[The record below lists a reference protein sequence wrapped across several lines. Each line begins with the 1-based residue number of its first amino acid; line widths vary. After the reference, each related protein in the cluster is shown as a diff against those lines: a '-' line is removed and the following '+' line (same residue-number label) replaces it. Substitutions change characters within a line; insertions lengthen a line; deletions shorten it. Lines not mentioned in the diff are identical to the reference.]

1 MITPKNIGENSLKKN
16 PLGKIAAAIPRGS
29 DINYILYNQLKS
41 VSVILYCLERNRL
54 FDISLAV
61 FYLQDDVALLLAALY
76 DDNEFAGEEFHLRL
90 GERFER
96 CGIAVAGSLESAGTT
111 HLEGQFV
118 IGKRT
123 FIAVLILQT
132 HGDESK
138 VVAIGIQK
146 HIVLIG
152 TAFYHAGNR
161 LMIRCFYT
169 ELHLRRL
176 AGGTFHVLANLI
188 AILVVGNH
196 ANLTRFI
203 LHIVPAQ
210 TVAVE
215 AA

>member
-1 MITPKNIGENSLKKN
+1 MITPKNIGENSKKKN

-41 VSVILYCLERNRL
+41 VFVILYCLERNRL

-76 DDNEFAGEEFHLRL
+76 DDYEFAGEEFHLRL

-132 HGDESK
+132 HGDEGK
-138 VVAIGIQK
+138 IVAIGIQK

-161 LMIRCFYT
+161 LMIRCFYA
-169 ELHLRRL
+169 ELHLCRL
-176 AGGTFHVLANLI
+176 AGSTLHVLTNLF
-188 AILVVGNH
+188 AILVVSNH

-210 TVAVE
+210 TVAVQT
-215 AA
+215 A

>member
-1 MITPKNIGENSLKKN
+1 MPI
-16 PLGKIAAAIPRGS
+16 
-29 DINYILYNQLKS
+29 
-41 VSVILYCLERNRL
+41 ILYCLERNRL

-76 DDNEFAGEEFHLRL
+76 DDYELAGEEFHLWL

-96 CGIAVAGSLESAGTT
+96 CGIAIAGCLESAGTT

-132 HGDESK
+132 HSDEGK
-138 VVAIGIQK
+138 IVAIGIQQ
-146 HIVLIG
+146 HIVFIG
-152 TAFYHAGNR
+152 TALYHAGNR
-161 LMIRCFYT
+161 LMIRSFYT
-169 ELHLRRL
+169 ELHLRRFSGCTL
-176 AGGTFHVLANLI
+176 HVLTYRI

>member
-1 MITPKNIGENSLKKN
+1 MITPKNIGENSKKKN

-41 VSVILYCLERNRL
+41 VSVFLYCLERNRL

-76 DDNEFAGEEFHLRL
+76 DDNEFAREEFHLWL

-96 CGIAVAGSLESAGTT
+96 CGIAVAGCLESAGTT

-132 HGDESK
+132 HGDEGK
-138 VVAIGIQK
+138 IVAIGIQQ
-146 HIVLIG
+146 HIVFIG

-161 LMIRCFYT
+161 LMIRCFYA
-169 ELHLRRL
+169 ELHLCRL
-176 AGGTFHVLANLI
+176 AGGTLHVLAHLI